1 MLMRGSIRR
10 SLSAWLLALAAVAGL
25 GACSTT
31 GNSFDSSSIPLLV
44 AGRTTLGEASRLL
57 HAEPTNVYRQQ
68 DGSALAIW
76 SHKLTLA
83 TDAVYFNQELWLA
96 FGPDG
101 RFQRI
106 AKSVNIPRAYE
117 YGEQNQS
124 VPYDPRVRQAPP
136 AAAAAHTEHSTGL
149 AAADGGDPAPTHDA
163 LLSGVIPQ
171 PAHTYPVAQ

>member
-1 MLMRGSIRR
+1 MPASGLFRR
-10 SLSAWLLALAAVAGL
+10 SFPALLLALASLLGL

-31 GNSFDSSSIPLLV
+31 GNNFDSAAMPLLV
-44 AGRTTLGEASRLL
+44 PGQTTMTEASMLL
-57 HAEPTNVYRQQ
+57 HAEPVNVYRQQ

-101 RFQRI
+101 RFQHI

-117 YGEQNQS
+117 YGEQNQT
-124 VPYDPRVRQAPP
+124 VPYDTRVRQAPTAATVNPEYSAGAVSADGSNP
-136 AAAAAHTEHSTGL
+136 AATS
-149 AAADGGDPAPTHDA
+149 DA
-163 LLSGVIPQ
+163 SLSGVIPK
-171 PAHTYPVAQ
+171 PAHTYPVLQ